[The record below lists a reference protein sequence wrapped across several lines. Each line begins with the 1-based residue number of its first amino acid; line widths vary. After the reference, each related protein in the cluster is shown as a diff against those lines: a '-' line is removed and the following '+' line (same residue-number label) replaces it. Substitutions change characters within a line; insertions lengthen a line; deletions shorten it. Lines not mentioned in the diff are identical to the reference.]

1 MPQLRCRLKPAY
13 GCAGGPGAGANALP
27 APRAALISALASG
40 VLGSDLDWSL
50 IGIGA
55 ALGVVIV
62 IIDELLVRTGK
73 ARLHPLGLGIGIY
86 LPTGT
91 KIAVEVGAV
100 LGWFYDR
107 AVERRAAAPE
117 PTKRT
122 VGRTATGLT
131 RGERHDR

>member
-27 APRAALISALASG
+27 APQAALISALASG
-40 VLGSDLDWSL
+40 VLGGDLDWSL

-73 ARLHPLGLGIGIY
+73 ARLHPLGVGIGIY
-86 LPTGT
+86 LPMGT
-91 KIAVEVGAV
+91 TMAVVVGAV
-100 LGWFYDR
+100 IGWFYDR
-107 AVERRAAAPE
+107 AVRSEERR
-117 PTKRT
+117 
-122 VGRTATGLT
+122 VGKEGGS
-131 RGERHDR
+131 RGR

>member
-40 VLGSDLDWSL
+40 VLGGDLDWSL

-73 ARLHPLGLGIGIY
+73 ARLHPLGVGIGIY
-86 LPTGT
+86 LQMGT
-91 KIAVEVGAV
+91 TPAGVVGAV
-100 LGWFYDR
+100 IVWFYDR
-107 AVERRAAAPE
+107 A
-117 PTKRT
+117 
-122 VGRTATGLT
+122 
-131 RGERHDR
+131 GERSAALPQPIGRASGRDRVGSQV

>member
-27 APRAALISALASG
+27 APQAALISALASG
-40 VLGSDLDWSL
+40 VLGGDLDWSL

-73 ARLHPLGLGIGIY
+73 ARLHPLGVGLGIY
-86 LPTGT
+86 LPMGT
-91 KIAVEVGAV
+91 TMAVVVGGGIGLFSAP
-100 LGWFYDR
+100 
-107 AVERRAAAPE
+107 AVERR
-117 PTKRT
+117 PTPPT
-122 VGRTATGLT
+122 S
-131 RGERHDR
+131 EE